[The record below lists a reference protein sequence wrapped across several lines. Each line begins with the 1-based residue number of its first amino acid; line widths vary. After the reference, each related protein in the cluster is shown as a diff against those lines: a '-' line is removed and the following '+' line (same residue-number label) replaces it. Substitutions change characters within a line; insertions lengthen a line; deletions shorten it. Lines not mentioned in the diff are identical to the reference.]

1 MAGRRRRIDQSSI
14 EDNIRQGFGQGRGE
28 DYRPWLQ
35 VRDVPSQGVSSKIK
49 GWTTGRVHEFFSQH
63 ELRYFFLLDWASVI
77 VDIREQFPLLPLDET
92 LAIAAQLN
100 YSHPLHPRTKSPII
114 MTTDFVLTHQQSTGS
129 VEQARTVKP
138 AEALSSQRILEK
150 LEIERC
156 YWRQRG
162 VSWGIVTDRE
172 IPEVF
177 ARNVAWI
184 HPFRQPDALSLSTE
198 ELQQITQ
205 ALNQRVIQ
213 DHSSLAAIAAACD
226 DQLAFPPGTSLSV
239 ARHLL
244 ASRQW
249 RVNMHQLIHPRKPL
263 VLIHP
268 PNLEAHLPIAE
279 VG

>member
-1 MAGRRRRIDQSSI
+1 MAKRKRRVDQTSL
-14 EDNIRQGFGQGRGE
+14 EDNIRQGFGQGRGV
-28 DYRPWLQ
+28 DYKPWLRVQ
-35 VRDVPSQGVSSKIK
+35 DVPSQGVSSRIK
-49 GWTTGRVHEFFSQH
+49 GWTTGRVHDFFSQH
-63 ELRYFFLLDWASVI
+63 ELRYFFLLDWSPAI
-77 VDIREQFPLLPLDET
+77 IDIREQFPLLPLEET

-100 YSHPLHPRTKSPII
+100 YSHPLHPQTRSPII
-114 MTTDFVLTHQQSTGS
+114 MTSDFVLTRQQSTGS
-129 VEQARTVKP
+129 VEQVRTVKP
-138 AEALSSQRILEK
+138 AESLSSQRILEK

-162 VSWGIVTDRE
+162 VNWGIVTDRE

-205 ALNQRVIQ
+205 ALTQRVTQ
-213 DHSSLAAIAAACD
+213 DHTSLAEIAAACD
-226 DQLAFPPGTSLSV
+226 DRLAFPSGTSLSV

-249 RVNMHQLIHPRKPL
+249 TVNMHQLLHPRKPL
-263 VLIHP
+263 VLLQP
-268 PNLEAHLPIAE
+268 PSLEAHLSFAE
-279 VG
+279 AG